1 MEKEEFSKLARQM
14 RADLM
19 ALSRRFLGDET
30 EAEDNVQDVLL
41 RLWRLCVSWDLQMSP
56 SYWPC
61 RMTRIMRAWRG
72 L

>member
-19 ALSRRFLGDET
+19 ALSRRFLGNET

-41 RLWRLCVSWDLQMSP
+41 RLWSVRHRCLLSP
-56 SYWPC
+56 SPSAATSASPSSDA
-61 RMTRIMRAWRG
+61 TRRFP
-72 L
+72 